1 MLKELVLT
9 VFLGALGAG
18 CTFTKFPRAIGGW
31 RLSFLQRVEMPEV
44 EVETNG
50 TVRLKGYRND
60 GGAKAAAEI
69 ARGAARGAVEGMK
82 P

>member
-1 MLKELVLT
+1 VLKELVLT

-18 CTFTKFPRAIGGW
+18 CTFTKFPRAIGG
-31 RLSFLQRVEMPEV
+31 LSFLQRVEMPEV

>member
-1 MLKELVLT
+1 
-9 VFLGALGAG
+9 
-18 CTFTKFPRAIGGW
+18 
-31 RLSFLQRVEMPEV
+31 MPEV

-60 GGAKAAAEI
+60 GGSKAAAEI